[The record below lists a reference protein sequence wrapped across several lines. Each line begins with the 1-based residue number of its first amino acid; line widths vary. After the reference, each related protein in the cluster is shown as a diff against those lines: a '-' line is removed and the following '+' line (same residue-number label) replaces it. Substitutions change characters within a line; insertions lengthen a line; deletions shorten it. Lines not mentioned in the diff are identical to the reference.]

1 MGLTP
6 VLAHRGRNAAKSTYV
21 AVRGVPSWEQEVFTW
36 LHDMPRAV
44 DYVLWMPMQ
53 AGSAWAPPVAAFIGW
68 RLTKSWRP
76 TVGALV
82 AGWGGWWLA
91 KLVKAQVERGRP
103 SAELPADAV
112 RDTALTEGLGFV
124 SGHSTVAFACA
135 AVLSPYLTQLADLR
149 LRSGH
154 HGGLVPRRGRCP
166 SAARRGRGC
175 CTRTCTGIRLA
186 HHRWC
191 RQQSHRDR
199 SGRHRLTASTWKT
212 ARVRPSVH
220 PRSPSRPWQ
229 ADLDEY

>member
-6 VLAHRGRNAAKSTYV
+6 VLAHRGRNAAKTAAAVAVLGASTYV
-21 AVRGVPSWEQEVFTW
+21 AVRGVPSWEQEVFTR

-44 DYVLWMPMQ
+44 DYVLWLPMQ

-135 AVLSPYLTQLADLR
+135 AVLSPYLTRNWRIFGYGLATTVGLSRVVVGAHLPLDVV
-149 LRSGH
+149 
-154 HGGLVPRRGRCP
+154 GG
-166 SAARRGRGC
+166 AALG
-175 CTRTCTGIRLA
+175 LA
-186 HHRWC
+186 LAYGWHTTVGVDSSRI
-191 RQQSHRDR
+191 
-199 SGRHRLTASTWKT
+199 AI
-212 ARVRPSVH
+212 AR
-220 PRSPSRPWQ
+220 
-229 ADLDEY
+229 AGTD